1 MTHAWVTLTAMG
13 GEEVE
18 EPTDE
23 ELAGAL
29 AQLYRSQAAAAE
41 PAVATLR
48 FGYDDGL
55 MYVAE
60 ITAAGD
66 IVFEEWSDRDCE
78 IALAGPRRMRASEA
92 DALALW
98 CALARRQVN
107 RIRELAWHSGP

>member
-1 MTHAWVTLTAMG
+1 MTHAWVTLTAMD

-23 ELAGAL
+23 ELAEAL
-29 AQLYRSQAAAAE
+29 AHLYGSPAAAE

-60 ITAAGD
+60 ISAGGD
-66 IVFEEWSDRDCE
+66 VVFEEWSDRDCE
-78 IALAGPRRMRASEA
+78 IALAGPRRMRASQA

-98 CALARRQVN
+98 CSLARRQVN
-107 RIRELAWHSGP
+107 RIRELAWQSGP